1 MNKKIVSLS
10 ILLLLAQQQLYADNF
25 GGGFATGAILGT
37 GLTLAATS
45 PSRAPRDPYYD
56 VERAEAQ
63 QELRKIKAENRLRRE
78 EEREERRQQKQE
90 EREERKRQK
99 ELKKEQ
105 RKKERNLKKKQE
117 QRKKEAQSPRELE
130 LEIKRLELELA
141 QLKNNA

>member
-105 RKKERNLKKKQE
+105 RKKE
-117 QRKKEAQSPRELE
+117 AQSPRELE